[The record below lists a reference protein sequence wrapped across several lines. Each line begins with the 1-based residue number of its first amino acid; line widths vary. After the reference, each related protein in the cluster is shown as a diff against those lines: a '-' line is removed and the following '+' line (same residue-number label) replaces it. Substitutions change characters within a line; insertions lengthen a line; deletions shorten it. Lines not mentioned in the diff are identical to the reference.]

1 MSSLTVRQILKD
13 LADDMP
19 FGIATSG
26 DGLDSVIGTGELS
39 KPGLLLAGFE
49 QGFAAE
55 RIQILG
61 EAELAFL
68 GALDADGRK
77 QALKRL
83 IVACVP
89 CVVVTDGHEP
99 PAELIELCNDVGI
112 PVLKTEFG
120 SNQVVRQVGAAIDK
134 WLCPRTSIHGT
145 LVDVYGMGLLF
156 TGASGIGKSECGLD
170 LVEHGHRLVADDV
183 VTVTRTPQD
192 YLIGSGSDLLR
203 YNMEIRGI
211 GIIDLRAVYGIRA
224 IRRQKR
230 IEIEVRL
237 VHWSDLDDYER
248 LGLDEKT
255 TEILGVEIPIVTLPL
270 VPGKNVTVIAEVIAL
285 NQLLKLEG
293 IHPARELD
301 KRLKDLAA
309 DKARVRKILRS
320 DME

>member
-1 MSSLTVRQILKD
+1 MSSLTVRQILKELTD
-13 LADDMP
+13 EMP
-19 FGIATSG
+19 LGIATSG
-26 DGLDSVIGTGELS
+26 DALDSVIGTGELS

-49 QGFAAE
+49 QGFAPE

-61 EAELAFL
+61 EAEFAFL
-68 GALDADGRK
+68 LALDSDGRK

-83 IVACVP
+83 IVTPVP
-89 CVVVTDGHEP
+89 CIIVTDGNEP
-99 PAELIELCNDVGI
+99 PPELIELCNSEGV
-112 PVLKTEFG
+112 PVLTTEFG
-120 SNQVVRQVGAAIDK
+120 SNQVVRQVGAAIDT
-134 WLCPRTSIHGT
+134 WLSPRTSIHGT

-170 LVEHGHRLVADDV
+170 LVEQGHRLVADDV
-183 VTVTRTPQD
+183 VSVMRTPQD
-192 YLIGSGSDLLR
+192 NLIGSGSDLLR

-211 GIIDLRAVYGIRA
+211 GIIDVRAVYGIRA

-248 LGLDEKT
+248 LGLDEET
-255 TEILGVEIPIVTLPL
+255 TELLGVELPIVTLPL
-270 VPGKNVTVIAEVIAL
+270 VPGKNITVIAEVIAL

-293 IHPARELD
+293 THPARELD

-309 DKARVRKILRS
+309 NKARVRKILRS
-320 DME
+320 DPE